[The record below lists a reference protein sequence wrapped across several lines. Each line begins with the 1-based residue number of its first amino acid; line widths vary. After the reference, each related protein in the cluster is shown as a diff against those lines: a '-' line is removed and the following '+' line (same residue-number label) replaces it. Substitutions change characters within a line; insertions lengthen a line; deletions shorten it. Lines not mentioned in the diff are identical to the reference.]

1 MEIKRINT
9 YEDSRFS
16 QRVLRQ
22 HGCFLVD
29 GAPCEVEIVS
39 DHEAVIR
46 GADPACYGAVME
58 EFRFYA
64 PHITRFYD
72 EGQGLVKEFPAE
84 HVLTIPLEQIQPSQ
98 FYVSTEKIEAI
109 SSFIQ
114 KPEDIM
120 IQVLPS
126 NGRYLSLDGHTR
138 LYLAVMRGWTSVRAV
153 CQTSDD
159 WIYRFVEEAQRR
171 GIFTPK
177 DMVPLGP
184 EAYEEKWNGFC
195 DAFFAEKEEH
205 KVEIKP
211 YQVYHESEVLPLYAS
226 VGWNAYTDNP
236 EALREGFAH
245 SLLVLAAYEDGELC
259 GLVRAVGDGH
269 TVVLIQDLLVHPAHQ
284 RRGIGKALMQAV
296 LERYA
301 HVRQMELAT
310 DDTPGNLAFYRA
322 LGFRD
327 MREMC
332 CCGMMKG

>member
-29 GAPCEVEIVS
+29 DAPCEVEIVS

-46 GADPACYGAVME
+46 GADLACYGAVME

-72 EGQGLVKEFPAE
+72 AGHRLVGEFPAQQ
-84 HVLTIPLEQIQPSQ
+84 VLTIPLEQIQPSQ
-98 FYVSTEKIEAI
+98 FYVNTEKIKAV

-114 KPEDIM
+114 KPEDII

-138 LYLAVMRGWTSVRAV
+138 LYLAVMKGWTRVRAV
-153 CQTSDD
+153 CQPSDA
-159 WIYRFVEEAQRR
+159 WIYRFVEEAKKR

-195 DAFFAEKEEH
+195 DAFFAGKEADA
-205 KVEIKP
+205 VEIKP
-211 YQVYHESEVLPLYAS
+211 YEVYRESEVLPLYVS
-226 VGWNAYTDNP
+226 VGWKAYTDDP
-236 EALREGFAH
+236 ESLREGFAH
-245 SLLVLAAYEDGELC
+245 SLLVLGAYENGELC
-259 GLVRAVGDGH
+259 GLIRAVGDGH

-284 RRGIGKALMQAV
+284 RRGIGKALVQVV
-296 LERYA
+296 LDKYK
-301 HVRQMELAT
+301 HVRQIELAT
-310 DDTPGNLAFYRA
+310 DASEGNLAFYRT

-327 MREMC
+327 MKELG